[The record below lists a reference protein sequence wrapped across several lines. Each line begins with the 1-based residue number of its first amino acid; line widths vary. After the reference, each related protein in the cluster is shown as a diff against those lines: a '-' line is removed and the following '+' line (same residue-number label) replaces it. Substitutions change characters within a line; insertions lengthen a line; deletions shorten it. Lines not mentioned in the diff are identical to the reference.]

1 MVFQYLKVS
10 YRKEG
15 YSVFSRV
22 VVIERGNCFKLQEGR
37 VRLDR
42 RKKSSTMR
50 VVRHC
55 NRLPRDGV

>member
-1 MVFQYLKVS
+1 
-10 YRKEG
+10 
-15 YSVFSRV
+15 
-22 VVIERGNCFKLQEGR
+22 VIERGNCFKLQEGR